1 MEPPAEGPMCDL
13 IWSDPMDEATA
24 EYLEDDALEAW
35 YAIEYTDNPTRG
47 CGWVFGGQAVDDF
60 LMDNN
65 LLTIVRGEGFVFT
78 LCELSHGFLGHEVQT
93 MGYYFHYFMR
103 EDTEHPMV
111 ITIFSGRQIKLK
123 FLTIG

>member
-65 LLTIVRGEGFVFT
+65 LLTIVRG
-78 LCELSHGFLGHEVQT
+78 
-93 MGYYFHYFMR
+93 
-103 EDTEHPMV
+103 
-111 ITIFSGRQIKLK
+111 
-123 FLTIG
+123 

>member
-1 MEPPAEGPMCDL
+1 
-13 IWSDPMDEATA
+13 MDEATA

-65 LLTIVRGEGFVFT
+65 LLTIVRG
-78 LCELSHGFLGHEVQT
+78 
-93 MGYYFHYFMR
+93 
-103 EDTEHPMV
+103 
-111 ITIFSGRQIKLK
+111 
-123 FLTIG
+123 

>member
-65 LLTIVRGEGFVFT
+65 LLTIVRGKSDSLTLKAILLIVLQDMRSKLWDITSTT
-78 LCELSHGFLGHEVQT
+78 LCERTLNIPWLSPSSQVLT
-93 MGYYFHYFMR
+93 
-103 EDTEHPMV
+103 
-111 ITIFSGRQIKLK
+111 IIFSLQ
-123 FLTIG
+123 